1 MNAYAVVAGFDPN
14 FANHDWAVT
23 NVKGAGSANDFATV
37 WPNATDDDFELQNY
51 DDAVYFYGGR
61 GAIYKALAKFQ
72 SARIRNFVSGH
83 RNDPIH
89 VFRTEFRVTGNDIIG
104 GKSKQII
111 MLAVADAAR
120 DRALAAF
127 RDADLEAPGS
137 ELTYRMS
144 TFRSRMESKWPNKL
158 GADD

>member
-23 NVKGAGSANDFATV
+23 NIKGAGSANDFSTV
-37 WPNATDDDFELQNY
+37 WPNAMDDDCELQNY

-72 SARIRNFVSGH
+72 LARIRNIVSGH
-83 RNDPIH
+83 RDDPIH
-89 VFRTEFRVTGNDIIG
+89 VFSTSVSVTG
-104 GKSKQII
+104 GKTKQII

-120 DRALAAF
+120 DRALAAL
-127 RDADLEAPGS
+127 RDPGLEAAGS
-137 ELTYRMS
+137 ELTYRMRE
-144 TFRSRMESKWPNKL
+144 FRSRMESKWPNKL